1 MPYAPMKPDPQPV
14 SATAS
19 KPVSAPRT
27 ASGTGSGPASE
38 AGFKRR
44 FVPGF
49 SSAVRCLLTGLILS
63 LCTVFQGAAQHTAQN
78 APNPENL
85 ADTAIPRINSTDGPA
100 NRLPG
105 GENTA
110 ISDGE
115 VSCFGRL
122 LVQTPQGRIEP
133 VDTYASELLRKL
145 HHRDHY
151 GRLTAT
157 EWLLGVLADPD
168 RWSREPFI
176 YLPDKSVRT
185 LLAGA
190 QAPRTDGAHLDPGS
204 ATGRT
209 SQPAAGKYAALHDF
223 FDPQGGYRLAGAVE
237 KAYAKAPGARDKQ
250 DKELLKADEKVNI
263 LYGLLAGRMLAMFPT
278 PLRWYSP
285 GDDLSGLARE
295 DSLLIAKIL
304 PAYSA
309 ALAGGTPPGE
319 RAELLGMIETFQQAR
334 GAGML
339 PSPARISAEIFYNRA
354 DIFRTAFRAYLL
366 LGFLLLVVATNS
378 NTRRKKALLQTTSK
392 RRRWLPRLLTVLI
405 VAVFLW
411 QCAGLGLRWYIS
423 GRAPWTNAYESM
435 VYVGWTT
442 VLAGLIFAR
451 RSQLALAL
459 ATLMGGVILFVSNLN
474 WLDPQ
479 ITPLVPVLKSYWLMI
494 HVSVITASYGSQ
506 PSRDS
511 RR

>member
-1 MPYAPMKPDPQPV
+1 MTTILRHVLPRPHRLHYNVPSIGQDPFAETIIFIIFTSSGHVSPSRNVVSSGLHIRIQPRPPDPTPVPCMPYAPMKPDPQPV

-115 VSCFGRL
+115 VSRFGRL

-176 YLPDKSVRT
+176 YLPDKNVRT

-190 QAPRTDGAHLDPGS
+190 QAPRTDGG
-204 ATGRT
+204 
-209 SQPAAGKYAALHDF
+209 
-223 FDPQGGYRLAGAVE
+223 
-237 KAYAKAPGARDKQ
+237 
-250 DKELLKADEKVNI
+250 
-263 LYGLLAGRMLAMFPT
+263 
-278 PLRWYSP
+278 SP
-285 GDDLSGLARE
+285 GPGICHGPDIAARRRQ
-295 DSLLIAKIL
+295 I
-304 PAYSA
+304 
-309 ALAGGTPPGE
+309 
-319 RAELLGMIETFQQAR
+319 R
-334 GAGML
+334 
-339 PSPARISAEIFYNRA
+339 
-354 DIFRTAFRAYLL
+354 RTA
-366 LGFLLLVVATNS
+366 
-378 NTRRKKALLQTTSK
+378 
-392 RRRWLPRLLTVLI
+392 
-405 VAVFLW
+405 
-411 QCAGLGLRWYIS
+411 
-423 GRAPWTNAYESM
+423 
-435 VYVGWTT
+435 
-442 VLAGLIFAR
+442 
-451 RSQLALAL
+451 
-459 ATLMGGVILFVSNLN
+459 
-474 WLDPQ
+474 
-479 ITPLVPVLKSYWLMI
+479 
-494 HVSVITASYGSQ
+494 
-506 PSRDS
+506 
-511 RR
+511 

>member
-63 LCTVFQGAAQHTAQN
+63 LYTVFQGAAQHTAQN

-115 VSCFGRL
+115 VSRFGRL

-237 KAYAKAPGARDKQ
+237 KAHAKTPGARDKR

-309 ALAGGTPPGE
+309 ALAGGPPPGE
-319 RAELLGMIETFQQAR
+319 RA
-334 GAGML
+334 
-339 PSPARISAEIFYNRA
+339 
-354 DIFRTAFRAYLL
+354 
-366 LGFLLLVVATNS
+366 
-378 NTRRKKALLQTTSK
+378 
-392 RRRWLPRLLTVLI
+392 
-405 VAVFLW
+405 
-411 QCAGLGLRWYIS
+411 
-423 GRAPWTNAYESM
+423 
-435 VYVGWTT
+435 
-442 VLAGLIFAR
+442 
-451 RSQLALAL
+451 
-459 ATLMGGVILFVSNLN
+459 
-474 WLDPQ
+474 
-479 ITPLVPVLKSYWLMI
+479 
-494 HVSVITASYGSQ
+494 
-506 PSRDS
+506 
-511 RR
+511 

>member
-85 ADTAIPRINSTDGPA
+85 TDTAIPRINSTDGPA

-115 VSCFGRL
+115 VSRFGRL

-204 ATGRT
+204 ATDRT

-237 KAYAKAPGARDKQ
+237 KAHAKTPGARDKR

-339 PSPARISAEIFYNRA
+339 PSPARISAEIFY
-354 DIFRTAFRAYLL
+354 L
-366 LGFLLLVVATNS
+366 S
-378 NTRRKKALLQTTSK
+378 
-392 RRRWLPRLLTVLI
+392 LI
-405 VAVFLW
+405 H
-411 QCAGLGLRWYIS
+411 I
-423 GRAPWTNAYESM
+423 
-435 VYVGWTT
+435 
-442 VLAGLIFAR
+442 
-451 RSQLALAL
+451 
-459 ATLMGGVILFVSNLN
+459 
-474 WLDPQ
+474 
-479 ITPLVPVLKSYWLMI
+479 
-494 HVSVITASYGSQ
+494 
-506 PSRDS
+506 
-511 RR
+511 